1 MARQLHIIIEPLRI
15 SDPKS
20 SNCPYLWPAGNRCL
34 GAAPGLESARQ
45 LFRIV
50 CLTGECAYFLF

>member
-20 SNCPYLWPAGNRCL
+20 SNCPYLWPAGNRCS
-34 GAAPGLESARQ
+34 GAAPELELARQ
-45 LFRIV
+45 SFHIV
-50 CLTGECAYFLF
+50 YLTVECADFLF